1 MHSKLIRLPLVHMLK
16 TTLLKTMF
24 VFFSNHEKFWD
35 CYFNRNQ
42 PQGHFK
48 KNLLFP
54 LATRENNIYLRKIF
68 PWRLRK
74 KKKKI
79 RTRNETQVTFAI
91 FYHCGRTLKT
101 TNDMYHFSGVK

>member
-1 MHSKLIRLPLVHMLK
+1 MRSFGTATSTETNHKDTLK
-16 TTLLKTMF
+16 RIF
-24 VFFSNHEKFWD
+24 CFHW
-35 CYFNRNQ
+35 Q
-42 PQGHFK
+42 Q
-48 KNLLFP
+48 
-54 LATRENNIYLRKIF
+54 ENNIYLCKIS